1 MARVNY
7 RIDEDMP
14 EKGYKSI
21 TVKQDVYDYLKKEYT
36 DRKREWLV
44 KHGISSFSGYVTY
57 RLNELMEQD
66 EKQHQK

>member
-1 MARVNY
+1 
-7 RIDEDMP
+7 MP

-21 TVKQDVYDYLKKEYT
+21 TVKQDVYDYLMKEYKANQK
-36 DRKREWLV
+36 DWLV

-66 EKQHQK
+66 EKQHLK

>member
-21 TVKQDVYDYLKKEYT
+21 TVKQDVYDYLMKEYKS
-36 DRKREWLV
+36 RKKDWLV
-44 KHGISSFSGYVTY
+44 KKGIASFSGYVTH

-66 EKQHQK
+66 EKQHPK